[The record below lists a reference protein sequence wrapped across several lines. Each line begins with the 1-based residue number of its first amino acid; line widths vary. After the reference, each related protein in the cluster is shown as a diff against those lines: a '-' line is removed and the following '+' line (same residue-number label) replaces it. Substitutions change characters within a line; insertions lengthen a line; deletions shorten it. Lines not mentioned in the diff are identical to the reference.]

1 MGSSALRGRA
11 DCGFR
16 RSLPPIAVR
25 TGIGQA
31 VRRLPKPPLE
41 VNAINKQKFLA
52 ELAKLLTFMYEEDR
66 QKALA
71 MYSKMFEDADNEQG
85 LIQSLVSPTRQAVVV
100 ARAYDAKDRRLQVT
114 STSRD
119 EGAYDAA
126 SGGTPEYVL
135 AIQKVYEAY
144 ARQNGTRAARLDN
157 QFSLFADEEP
167 GDDHLFEETFP
178 EVMEPE
184 NPPRNTAPAV
194 AAQAVTLEEYEDEE
208 PAPEEEVPAEPAA
221 EAPAPPAAEESLSPE
236 EKVDAFM
243 ADFSLDGESP
253 DAQAQPETAEEPP
266 AEQTAEEAPQPE
278 APEETVRRTPVI
290 PDTPAELSAILE
302 KPEPSRTVVRKS
314 RPVLLVLFILLF
326 VPITLACI
334 LLLLIPAAL
343 SLVTAVALIA
353 AGAVTLI
360 AAFGSGFGVLAD
372 ILVMIGLAVIILA
385 LGLLFL
391 WLFIWF
397 IGGPIVGLVR
407 GVMALGGKWCYKE
420 VLE

>member
-1 MGSSALRGRA
+1 MNVIVQTFARLDA
-11 DCGFR
+11 
-16 RSLPPIAVR
+16 A
-25 TGIGQA
+25 
-31 VRRLPKPPLE
+31 RRLLHPPLE

-71 MYSKMFEDADNEQG
+71 MYSKMFDDAENEQG
-85 LIQSLVSPTRQAVVV
+85 LLQTLVSPTRQAVVV

-119 EGAYDAA
+119 ESGYAGT

-135 AIQKVYEAY
+135 AIQKVYETY
-144 ARQNGTRAARLDN
+144 ARQNGAKAARLDN
-157 QFSLFADEEP
+157 QFSLFADEERS
-167 GDDHLFEETFP
+167 DDHLFEETFP

-184 NPPRNTAPAV
+184 NPPRHAAPAV
-194 AAQAVTLEEYEDEE
+194 PAQAVTLEEYEEEE
-208 PAPEEEVPAEPAA
+208 PAFEPDFPEEAPAEEPAQPLTEEEVS
-221 EAPAPPAAEESLSPE
+221 EAQ
-236 EKVDAFM
+236 KVDAFM
-243 ADFSLDGESP
+243 ADFSLDDEKAEAEP
-253 DAQAQPETAEEPP
+253 QPEAETEPEDEV
-266 AEQTAEEAPQPE
+266 AEAKAPEAAPQPE
-278 APEETVRRTPVI
+278 APRAPVI
-290 PDTPAELSAILE
+290 PDTPAELSAILN
-302 KPEPSRTVVRKS
+302 KPEEQPRNVVRKS

-334 LLLLIPAAL
+334 LVLLVPAL
-343 SLVTAVALIA
+343 LCLVTAVGVIA

-372 ILVMIGLAVIILA
+372 ILVVIGLAVIILA